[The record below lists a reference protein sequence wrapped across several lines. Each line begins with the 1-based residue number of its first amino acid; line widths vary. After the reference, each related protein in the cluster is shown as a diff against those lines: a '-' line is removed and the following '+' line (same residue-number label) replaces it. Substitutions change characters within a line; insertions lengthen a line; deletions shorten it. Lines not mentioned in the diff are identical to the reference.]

1 MPMLNM
7 RYVLPDH
14 LIDLNRVDGLRYIR
28 DGGADE
34 NGVIEIGA
42 MTLQRDIEFADVVRK
57 RCPLMHE
64 AIAQVGHRQ
73 TRNRGTLGA
82 TPGRCRAN
90 FRATSAPPEHRSGMA
105 LSNASGVRILAR
117 EVDRDD
123 LDVTADHVLVLKN
136 GGPKGGPGMPEWG
149 QLPIPKKRLKAGVRD
164 MLRISDA
171 RMSGTSYGAC
181 ILHVAPESFIGGPL
195 ALVQTGDEIEVDVA
209 ARRIHLHV
217 GADELARRAT
227 PGNRR
232 RRAIRA
238 ATGRCFAPISARPTK
253 VASSIFCRVMRRSRN
268 PKFTARPAAL
278 GRATSLP
285 RIVLLVERDCRCRA
299 GQPLFMRK
307 AQFPRPCGSKDS
319 A

>member
-1 MPMLNM
+1 
-7 RYVLPDH
+7 
-14 LIDLNRVDGLRYIR
+14 
-28 DGGADE
+28 
-34 NGVIEIGA
+34 
-42 MTLQRDIEFADVVRK
+42 
-57 RCPLMHE
+57 
-64 AIAQVGHRQ
+64 
-73 TRNRGTLGA
+73 
-82 TPGRCRAN
+82 
-90 FRATSAPPEHRSGMA
+90 MA

-238 ATGRCFAPISARPTK
+238 ATARCFAPISARPTK
-253 VASSIFCRVMRRSRN
+253 VATSIFCRVKRRSRN
-268 PKFTARPAAL
+268 PKFTERVRSRWRGQLRCLGSCVWLSEIAAAAPGSL
-278 GRATSLP
+278 CSCGRRNFRGRADR
-285 RIVLLVERDCRCRA
+285 RIAREEIGIHALQSFPQRRRRS
-299 GQPLFMRK
+299 P
-307 AQFPRPCGSKDS
+307 AQRID